1 MLQRTTMNTQTKLS
15 ARRLIKMTLA
25 CLMAVCLAAC
35 GGDDEPTVDEL
46 LSEEATPITF
56 DLSKKGRH
64 ILFDYAGNNLVNSD
78 TIDVEYS
85 DQKSQTVDLRQG
97 KHRLLWM
104 RGLLFSEG
112 IDDEVVFIASPY
124 YDINSRT
131 VKCQDYDYRLQLTY
145 PLPQFCFKEIEVTP
159 YLMPEEKVEYQPLC
173 AQIYLSLSCD
183 FSLDDEVSLS
193 VSGIPFVKEVG
204 IDDNRYTLG
213 DVDTTTGNGTTFQG
227 DGKRGRYEFALFG
240 KNILCPKD
248 GLDNLQLHYDVT
260 RNGEVIHSASL
271 PPISLRRGY
280 ETAISGPLIGGN
292 TDSFVV
298 EMKTYDGQ

>member
-1 MLQRTTMNTQTKLS
+1 MNTQTKLS
-15 ARRLIKMTLA
+15 ARRLIVMTLA

-35 GGDDEPTVDEL
+35 GGDDDEPTIDEL
-46 LSEEATPITF
+46 LSEETTPITF

-64 ILFDYAGNNLVNSD
+64 ILFDYAGNNLVSSD

-85 DQKSQTVDLRQG
+85 DQKLQTVDLRQG

-124 YDINSRT
+124 YDMNSRT

-159 YLMPEEKVEYQPLC
+159 YLMPEQKVEYQPLC
-173 AQIYLSLSCD
+173 AEIYLSLSCD
-183 FSLDDEVSLS
+183 FSLDDEVSMA

-204 IDDNRYTLG
+204 IEDNRYTLG

-240 KNILCPKD
+240 INILCPKD
-248 GLDNLQLHYDVT
+248 GLDNVQLHYDVT

-271 PPISLRRGY
+271 PLISLR
-280 ETAISGPLIGGN
+280 
-292 TDSFVV
+292 
-298 EMKTYDGQ
+298 

>member
-1 MLQRTTMNTQTKLS
+1 MNTQTKLS
-15 ARRLIKMTLA
+15 ASRLIVMTLA

-35 GGDDEPTVDEL
+35 GGDDDEPTVDEL
-46 LSEEATPITF
+46 LSEETTPITF

-64 ILFDYAGNNLVNSD
+64 ILFDYAGNNLVSSD

-85 DQKSQTVDLRQG
+85 DQKLQTIDLRQG

-104 RGLLFSEG
+104 RGLLFADG

-124 YDINSRT
+124 YDMNSRT

-159 YLMPEEKVEYQPLC
+159 YLMPEQKVEYQPLC
-173 AQIYLSLSCD
+173 AEIYLSLSCD
-183 FSLDDEVSLS
+183 FSLDDEVSMA

-204 IDDNRYTLG
+204 IEDNRYTLG
-213 DVDTTTGNGTTFQG
+213 DVDTTTDNGTTFQG
-227 DGKRGRYEFALFG
+227 DGKRGRYELALFS

-248 GLDNLQLHYDVT
+248 GLDNIQLSYEVMK
-260 RNGEVIHSASL
+260 NGEVIHSASL
-271 PPISLRRGY
+271 PLISLRRGY
-280 ETAISGPLIGGN
+280 KTSISGPLVGGN

-298 EMKTYDGQ
+298 EMKTYEGQ

>member
-1 MLQRTTMNTQTKLS
+1 MNTQTKLS
-15 ARRLIKMTLA
+15 ASRLIVMTLA
-25 CLMAVCLAAC
+25 CFMAVCLAAC

-56 DLSKKGRH
+56 DLPKKGRH
-64 ILFDYAGNNLVNSD
+64 ILFDYAGNNLVISD

-85 DQKSQTVDLRQG
+85 DQKLQTIDLRQG

-112 IDDEVVFIASPY
+112 IDDEIVFIASPY
-124 YDINSRT
+124 YDTNSRT

-145 PLPQFCFKEIEVTP
+145 PLPQFCIKEIEVTP
-159 YLMPEEKVEYQPLC
+159 YLMPEQKVEYQSLC
-173 AQIYLSLSCD
+173 ASIYLHLTCD
-183 FSLDDEVSLS
+183 FSHDEKLSLA

-204 IDDNRYTLG
+204 IEDNRYTLG
-213 DVDTTTGNGTTFQG
+213 DVDGEGTTTFQG
-227 DGKRGRYEFALFG
+227 YNVRDRYKLALFS
-240 KNILCPKD
+240 KDILCPKD
-248 GLDNLQLHYDVT
+248 GLDNVQLRYDVT
-260 RNGEVIHSASL
+260 RNGEVIYSVSL

-280 ETAISGPLIGGN
+280 KTSISGPLVGGN

-298 EMKTYDGQ
+298 EMRTYDGQ